1 MVAALPLNHFTGRR
15 AMTAQQ
21 VWDFCELNQH
31 FECKDST
38 DTKHLTFRNNRLDW
52 YKNDENRRTWITYA
66 KIDSMKDA
74 EELVKEINRG
84 LEVDC
89 ITRITGYFSKKS
101 QWNPGKLAELKDRR
115 KHEVTESGCNSACP
129 VAQGG

>member
-1 MVAALPLNHFTGRR
+1 
-15 AMTAQQ
+15 MTAQQ

-31 FECKDST
+31 FECKDCEEEQV
-38 DTKHLTFRNNRLDW
+38 LAFRNNRLDY
-52 YKNDENRRTWITYA
+52 YKNDPERRTGITYA
-66 KIDSMKDA
+66 DMDKVKDA
-74 EELVKEINRG
+74 EHLVKIINKG
-84 LEVDC
+84 YEVDC

-129 VAQGG
+129 ISQGG